1 MGSTEIEGAC
11 LVGSLSGYLTRF
23 LYAHWEGHLNILG
36 QSTLLERREEFARE
50 PQRKREKEICRFGEG
65 NVRWQ
70 KSPSPFPKRL
80 R

>member
-23 LYAHWEGHLNILG
+23 LYARWEGHLNILG
-36 QSTLLERREEFARE
+36 QSRLLEGREEFAWE
-50 PQRKREKEICRFGEG
+50 PQRKREKIYRFGEG
-65 NVRWQ
+65 NVRWR

-80 R
+80 W